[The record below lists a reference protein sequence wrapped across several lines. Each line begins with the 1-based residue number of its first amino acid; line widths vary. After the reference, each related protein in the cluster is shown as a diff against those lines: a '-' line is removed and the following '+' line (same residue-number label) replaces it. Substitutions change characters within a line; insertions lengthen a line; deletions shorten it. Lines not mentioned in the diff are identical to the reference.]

1 MKVINLNIST
11 SKRLDHFKTG
21 IFAFLD
27 EKRIEME
34 KTGKEV
40 INFSIGTPDYV
51 APKEV
56 VDALVKGAADP
67 TTYGYTLT
75 EIPALKE
82 ALCKYYKKRFNAD
95 IYDDEITAV
104 NGSQEG
110 IGHLA
115 MALCDKGDI
124 TLLPNPGYPVFSAGA
139 YLGNAEEYYYPVI
152 EENNYLPKL
161 DEIPEDILKRAKYM
175 IVSYPLN
182 PVCATAPDEFYDE
195 LIPWA
200 KKHNVII
207 IHDNAYS
214 DIIYDGKVGGSFL
227 SHEGA
232 KDVGIEFFSLSKSF
246 NLTGARVSFAI
257 GNKQVVNALKKL
269 RSQYDFGI
277 FRPIQEAATVALTQD
292 YTDFLKAQCMDY
304 QARRDALCDGLSS
317 IGWKVTKG
325 SGTMFAW
332 MHIPEKF
339 TSSEKFCFEL
349 LEKTGVLCTPGVAF
363 GSLGEGYVR
372 FALTKS
378 VDEIKRAIKKIDESG
393 ILK

>member
-1 MKVINLNIST
+1 MKICS
-11 SKRLDHFKTG
+11 SKRLEHFKTG

-34 KTGKEV
+34 SKGMEV
-40 INFSIGTPDYV
+40 INFSIGTPDFV

-56 VDALVKGAADP
+56 VAALAGGASKP
-67 TTYGYTLT
+67 ETYGYTLT
-75 EIPALKE
+75 EIPELKN
-82 ALCKYYKKRFNAD
+82 ALCKYYKKRFNTD
-95 IYDDEITAV
+95 IYPDELTAT

-124 TLLPNPGYPVFSAGA
+124 ALLPNPGYPIFSAGA
-139 YLGNAEEYYYPVI
+139 YLGGAEEYYYPVL

-161 DEIPEDILKRAKYM
+161 DEIPEDILKRAKYI
-175 IVSYPLN
+175 IVSYPSN
-182 PVCATAPDEFYDE
+182 PVCAIAPDEFYDE
-195 LIPWA
+195 LILWA
-200 KKHNVII
+200 KKHNII
-207 IHDNAYS
+207 VVHDNAYS
-214 DIIYDGKVGGSFL
+214 DIIYDGNTGGSFL

-257 GNKQVVNALKKL
+257 GNKDVVTAIKKL
-269 RSQYDFGI
+269 RGQYDFGI
-277 FRPIQEAATVALTQD
+277 FRPIQEAAVQALSVD
-292 YTDFLKAQCMDY
+292 YTEFLAKQRAKY

-317 IGWKVTKG
+317 IGWKVPKG
-325 SGTMFAW
+325 KGTMFAW
-332 MHIPEKF
+332 MPIPEKF
-339 TSSEKFCFEL
+339 TSSEDFCFKL
-349 LEKTGVLCTPGVAF
+349 LEETGVLCTPGSAF

-372 FALTKS
+372 FALTKTI
-378 VDEIKRAIKKIDESG
+378 EETQRAIKKIDESG

>member
-1 MKVINLNIST
+1 MNIKTST
-11 SKRLDHFKTG
+11 RLDRFTTG

-27 EKRIEME
+27 EKRLAME
-34 KTGKEV
+34 AEGKEV
-40 INFSIGTPDYV
+40 INFSIGTPDFT

-56 VDALVKGAADP
+56 VASLSKGASDP

-75 EIPALKE
+75 EIPELKK
-82 ALCKYYKKRFNAD
+82 ALCNYYNRRFNAD
-95 IYDDEITAV
+95 IHPDEIAST

-124 TLLPNPGYPVFSAGA
+124 ALLPNPGYPIFSAGA
-139 YLGNAEEYYYPVI
+139 YLSGAEEYYYPVL

-161 DEIPEDILKRAKYM
+161 DEIPDDILKRAKYI
-175 IVSYPLN
+175 IVSYPSN
-182 PVCATAPDEFYDE
+182 PVCAIAPDEFYDE
-195 LIPWA
+195 LIAWA
-200 KKHNVII
+200 KKHNII
-207 IHDNAYS
+207 VVHDNAYS
-214 DIIYDGKVGGSFL
+214 DIIYDGHIGGSFL

-257 GNKQVVNALKKL
+257 GNKDVINAIKKL

-277 FRPIQEAATVALTQD
+277 FRPIQEAAVTALTCD
-292 YTDFLKAQCMDY
+292 YTDFLAKQRAQY
-304 QARRDALCDGLSS
+304 QARRDALCNGLAK
-317 IGWKVTKG
+317 IGWNVSK
-325 SGTMFAW
+325 SQGTMFAW
-332 MHIPEKF
+332 MPIPEKF

-349 LEKTGVLCTPGVAF
+349 LEKTGVLCTPGSAF

-372 FALTKS
+372 FALTKTI
-378 VDEIKRAIKKIDESG
+378 EETERAIKKIDESG

>member
-1 MKVINLNIST
+1 MNIST
-11 SKRLDHFKTG
+11 SKRLDRFKTG

-27 EKRIEME
+27 EKRRDLES
-34 KTGKEV
+34 KGSEV
-40 INFSIGTPDYV
+40 INFSIGTPDFV
-51 APKEV
+51 APDKV
-56 VDALVKGAADP
+56 VQALAKGAADP

-75 EIPALKE
+75 EIPSLKE

-95 IYDDEITAV
+95 ITPDEITSV

-124 TLLPNPGYPVFSAGA
+124 ALLPNPGYPVFSAGA
-139 YLGNAEEYYYPVI
+139 YLGGAEEYYYPVL

-161 DEIPEDILKRAKYM
+161 NEIPEDILNKAKYI

-195 LIPWA
+195 LILWA
-200 KKHNVII
+200 KKHNII
-207 IHDNAYS
+207 VIHDNAYS
-214 DIIYDGKVGGSFL
+214 DIIYDGKAGGSFL

-257 GNKQVVNALKKL
+257 GNKEIINAIKKL

-277 FRPIQEAATVALTQD
+277 FRPIQEAAVTALTED
-292 YTDFLKAQCMDY
+292 YTGFLAHQREEY
-304 QARRDALCDGLSS
+304 QARRDALCDGLSA
-317 IGWKVTKG
+317 IGWQVTKG

-332 MHIPEKF
+332 MRIPEKF
-339 TSSEKFCFEL
+339 TSSEDFCFEL
-349 LEKTGVLCTPGVAF
+349 LEKTGVLCTPGISF

-378 VDEIKRAIKKIDESG
+378 VDEINRAVKKIDESG

>member
-1 MKVINLNIST
+1 MNIVT

-27 EKRIEME
+27 EKRLAME
-34 KTGKEV
+34 KNGREV
-40 INFSIGTPDYV
+40 INFSIGTPDFV
-51 APKEV
+51 APDEV
-56 VDALVKGAADP
+56 VASMTKGVSDP

-95 IYDDEITAV
+95 IYADEITAV

-115 MALCDKGDI
+115 MALCDEGDI
-124 TLLPNPGYPVFSAGA
+124 ALLPNPGYPVFSAGA
-139 YLGNAEEYYYPVI
+139 FLGGAEEYYYPVV
-152 EENNYLPKL
+152 EENGYLPRL
-161 DEIPEDILKRAKYM
+161 DEIPEDILKRVKYI

-195 LIPWA
+195 LIFWA
-200 KKHNVII
+200 KKHNII
-207 IHDNAYS
+207 VIHDNAYS

-232 KDVGIEFFSLSKSF
+232 KEVGIEFFSLSKSF

-257 GNKQVVNALKKL
+257 GNKDVINAIKKL

-277 FRPIQEAATVALTQD
+277 FRPIQEAAVTALSKD
-292 YTDFLKAQCMDY
+292 YTEFLANQRKEY

-317 IGWKVTKG
+317 IGWNVIKG

-332 MHIPEKF
+332 MRIPEKF
-339 TSSEKFCFEL
+339 TSSEEFCFEL
-349 LEKTGVLCTPGVAF
+349 LEKTGVLCTPGISF

-372 FALTKS
+372 FALTKT
-378 VDEIKRAIKKIDESG
+378 VDEIKRAVKMIDESG

>member
-1 MKVINLNIST
+1 MEIKT
-11 SKRLDHFKTG
+11 SARLDHFKTG

-27 EKRIEME
+27 EKRRAME
-34 KTGKEV
+34 LNGKEV
-40 INFSIGTPDYV
+40 INFSIGTPDFT
-51 APKEV
+51 APDEV
-56 VDALVKGAADP
+56 VEALVKGAADP

-75 EIPALKE
+75 EIPALIT
-82 ALCKYYKKRFNAD
+82 ALCNYYKKRFNTE
-95 IYDDEITAV
+95 IFPDEITST

-124 TLLPNPGYPVFSAGA
+124 ALLPNPGYPIFSAGA
-139 YLGNAEEYYYPVI
+139 YLGGAEEYYYPVL

-161 DEIPEDILKRAKYM
+161 DEIPEDVCKKAKYI
-175 IVSYPLN
+175 IVSYPSN

-195 LIPWA
+195 LIAWA
-200 KKHNVII
+200 KKHNII
-207 IHDNAYS
+207 VVHDNAYS
-214 DIIYDGKVGGSFL
+214 DIIYDGHVGGSFL

-257 GNKQVVNALKKL
+257 GNKDVVAAIRKL

-277 FRPIQEAATVALTQD
+277 FRPIQEAAVKALSVD
-292 YTDFLKAQCMDY
+292 YTDFLREQRLKY
-304 QARRDALCDGLSS
+304 QERRDALCEGLTS
-317 IGWKVTKG
+317 IGWSVPKG
-325 SGTMFAW
+325 QGTMFAW
-332 MHIPEKF
+332 MPIPKKF
-339 TSSEKFCFEL
+339 KSSEEFCFEL
-349 LEKTGVLCTPGVAF
+349 LEKTGILCTPGSAF

-372 FALTKS
+372 FALTKTI
-378 VDEIKRAIKKIDESG
+378 DETKKAIKKIDESG

>member
-1 MKVINLNIST
+1 MEINT
-11 SKRLDHFKTG
+11 SKRLDHFQTG

-27 EKRIEME
+27 EKRRAME
-34 KTGKEV
+34 KEGREV
-40 INFSIGTPDYV
+40 INFSIGTPDFT

-56 VDALVKGAADP
+56 VDALVKGASDP

-75 EIPALKE
+75 EIPTLIK
-82 ALCKYYKKRFNAD
+82 ALCAYYKKRFNTT
-95 IYDDEITAV
+95 ISPDEITAT

-124 TLLPNPGYPVFSAGA
+124 ALLPNPGYPIFSAGA
-139 YLGNAEEYYYPVI
+139 YLGGAEEYYYPLL
-152 EENNYLPKL
+152 EENGYLPKL
-161 DEIPEDILKRAKYM
+161 DEIPLDICKRAKYI
-175 IVSYPLN
+175 IVSYPSN
-182 PVCATAPDEFYDE
+182 PVCAIAPDEFYDE
-195 LIPWA
+195 LILWA
-200 KKHNVII
+200 KKHNII
-207 IHDNAYS
+207 VVHDNAYS

-257 GNKQVVNALKKL
+257 GNKEVVAAIKKL

-277 FRPIQEAATVALTQD
+277 FRPIQEAAVKALSED
-292 YTDFLKAQCMDY
+292 YTEFLKKQRANY
-304 QARRDALCDGLSS
+304 QSRRDALCDGLSS
-317 IGWKVTKG
+317 IGWNVPKG
-325 SGTMFAW
+325 QGTMFAW
-332 MHIPEKF
+332 MPIPKNF
-339 TSSEKFCFEL
+339 TSSEAFCFEL
-349 LEKTGVLCTPGVAF
+349 LERTGVLCTPGSAF

-372 FALTKS
+372 FALTKTI
-378 VDEIKRAIKKIDESG
+378 EETRLAIKKIDESG

>member
-1 MKVINLNIST
+1 MNFQT
-11 SKRLDHFKTG
+11 SKRLEHFKTG

-34 KTGKEV
+34 SKGLEV
-40 INFSIGTPDYV
+40 INFSIGTPDFV
-51 APKEV
+51 APNEV
-56 VDALVKGAADP
+56 VDALTKGAADP

-75 EIPALKE
+75 ELPQLKDS
-82 ALCKYYKKRFNAD
+82 LCKYYKRRFDAD
-95 IYDDEITAV
+95 IYPDEITAT

-110 IGHLA
+110 IGHIA
-115 MALCDKGDI
+115 MALCDEGDI
-124 TLLPNPGYPVFSAGA
+124 ALLPNPGYPIFSAGA
-139 YLGNAEEYYYPVI
+139 FLGRAEEYYYPVL

-161 DEIPEDILKRAKYM
+161 DEIPADVLKRAKYI
-175 IVSYPLN
+175 IVSYPSN

-195 LIPWA
+195 LILWA
-200 KKHNVII
+200 KKHNII
-207 IHDNAYS
+207 VIHDNAYS
-214 DIIYDGKVGGSFL
+214 DIIYDGKTGGSFL

-277 FRPIQEAATVALTQD
+277 FSPIQKAAVTALTLD
-292 YTDFLKAQCMDY
+292 YTEFLKEQCAAY
-304 QARRDALCDGLSS
+304 QARRDALCEGLSS
-317 IGWKVTKG
+317 IGWIVPK
-325 SGTMFAW
+325 SAGTMFAW
-332 MHIPEKF
+332 MPIPPKF
-339 TSSEKFCFEL
+339 KSSEEFCFTL
-349 LEKTGVLCTPGVAF
+349 LEKTGVLCTPGIAF

-372 FALTKS
+372 FALTKT
-378 VDEIKRAIKKIDESG
+378 VAEIENAIKKIDESG

>member
-1 MKVINLNIST
+1 MNIST

-27 EKRIEME
+27 EKRRELE
-34 KTGKEV
+34 SKGVEV
-40 INFSIGTPDYV
+40 INFSIGTPDFV

-56 VDALVKGAADP
+56 VQSLAKGAADP

-75 EIPALKE
+75 EIPSLKE

-95 IYDDEITAV
+95 ISPDEITAV

-124 TLLPNPGYPVFSAGA
+124 ALLPNPGYPVFSAGA
-139 YLGNAEEYYYPVI
+139 YLGGAEEYYYPVL

-161 DEIPEDILKRAKYM
+161 NEIPEDILNKAKYI

-195 LIPWA
+195 LIAWA
-200 KKHNVII
+200 KKHNII
-207 IHDNAYS
+207 VIHDNAYS

-257 GNKQVVNALKKL
+257 GNKDIINAIKKL

-277 FRPIQEAATVALTQD
+277 FRPIQEAAVTALTED
-292 YTDFLKAQCMDY
+292 YTIFLTHQREEY
-304 QARRDALCDGLSS
+304 QARRDALCDGLSA
-317 IGWKVTKG
+317 IGWRVTKG

-332 MHIPEKF
+332 MRIPEKF
-339 TSSEKFCFEL
+339 TSSEDFCFEL
-349 LEKTGVLCTPGVAF
+349 LEKTGVLCTPGISF

-378 VDEIKRAIKKIDESG
+378 VDEINRAVKKIDESG

>member
-1 MKVINLNIST
+1 MKINT

-27 EKRIEME
+27 QKRIDME
-34 KTGKEV
+34 KLGKEV
-40 INFSIGTPDYV
+40 INFSIGTPDFV

-56 VDALVKGAADP
+56 VEEMAKGVNDP

-75 EIPALKE
+75 ELPELKK
-82 ALCKYYKKRFNAD
+82 ALCNYYKKRFNTE
-95 IYDDEITAV
+95 ILPEEITAT

-124 TLLPNPGYPVFSAGA
+124 ALLPNPGYPIFSAGA
-139 YLGNAEEYYYPVI
+139 YLGGAEEYYYPVL

-161 DEIPEDILKRAKYM
+161 DEIPEDVLKRAKYI
-175 IVSYPLN
+175 IVSYPSN
-182 PVCATAPDEFYDE
+182 PVCATAPDYFYDE
-195 LIPWA
+195 LILWA
-200 KKHNVII
+200 KKHNII
-207 IHDNAYS
+207 VVHDNAYS
-214 DIIYDGKVGGSFL
+214 DIVYDGKKGGSFL

-257 GNKQVVNALKKL
+257 GNTTVINAIKKL

-277 FRPIQEAATVALTQD
+277 FRPIQMAAISALTED
-292 YTDFLKAQCMDY
+292 YSEFLKAQCNEY
-304 QARRDALCDGLSS
+304 QKRRDALCDGLSS
-317 IGWKVTKG
+317 IGWTVPKG
-325 SGTMFAW
+325 KGTMFAW
-332 MHIPEKF
+332 LPMPEKF
-339 TSSEKFCFEL
+339 KSSEEFCFKL
-349 LEKTGVLCTPGVAF
+349 LEETGVLCTPGIAF

-372 FALTKS
+372 FALTKT
-378 VDEIKRAIKKIDESG
+378 VPEIERAIEKIDESG

>member
-1 MKVINLNIST
+1 MNIST

-27 EKRIEME
+27 EKRLALEAQ
-34 KTGKEV
+34 GREV
-40 INFSIGTPDYV
+40 INFSIGTPDFV

-56 VDALVKGAADP
+56 VASLSKGASDP

-75 EIPALKE
+75 EIPSLKE
-82 ALCKYYKKRFNAD
+82 ALCKYYKKRFNAT
-95 IYDDEITAV
+95 IYPDEITAV

-124 TLLPNPGYPVFSAGA
+124 ALLPNPGYPVFSAGA
-139 YLGNAEEYYYPVI
+139 YLGGAEEYYYPVL
-152 EENNYLPKL
+152 EENDYLPKL
-161 DEIPEDILKRAKYM
+161 DNIPEDVLERAKYI

-195 LIPWA
+195 LILWA
-200 KKHNVII
+200 KKHNII
-207 IHDNAYS
+207 VIHDNAYS

-257 GNKQVVNALKKL
+257 GNKDVINAIKKL

-277 FRPIQEAATVALTQD
+277 FRPIQEAAVTALTED
-292 YTDFLKAQCMDY
+292 YTEFLKNQREEY

-317 IGWKVTKG
+317 IGWNVKKG

-332 MHIPEKF
+332 MRIPEKF
-339 TSSEKFCFEL
+339 TSSEEFCFEL
-349 LEKTGVLCTPGVAF
+349 LEKTGVLCTPGISF

-372 FALTKS
+372 FALTKT
-378 VDEIKRAIKKIDESG
+378 VDEIKRAVKMIDESG

>member
-1 MKVINLNIST
+1 MEIKT
-11 SKRLDHFKTG
+11 SKRLEQFKTG

-27 EKRIEME
+27 EKRIAME
-34 KTGKEV
+34 ASGKEV
-40 INFSIGTPDYV
+40 INFSIGTPDFI

-56 VDALVKGAADP
+56 VKAMSDGVNDP

-75 EIPALKE
+75 EIPELKS
-82 ALCKYYKKRFNAD
+82 ALCNYYKKRFD
-95 IYDDEITAV
+95 TEIFPDEITAT

-115 MALCDKGDI
+115 MALCDEGDI
-124 TLLPNPGYPVFSAGA
+124 ALLPNPGYPIFTAGA
-139 YLGNAEEYYYPVI
+139 RLGGADIYYYPVL

-161 DEIPEDILKRAKYM
+161 DEIPSDVLKKAKYI
-175 IVSYPLN
+175 IVSYPSN

-195 LIPWA
+195 LILWA
-200 KKHNVII
+200 KKHNII
-207 IHDNAYS
+207 VIHDNAYS
-214 DIIYDGKVGGSFL
+214 DIVYDGVKGGSFL

-257 GNKQVVNALKKL
+257 GNKDVVNAIKKL

-277 FRPIQEAATVALTQD
+277 FRPVQMAAVAALTED
-292 YTDFLKAQCMDY
+292 YTEFLKNQCNEY
-304 QARRDALCDGLSS
+304 QKRRDALCDGLSS
-317 IGWKVTKG
+317 IGWSVPKG
-325 SGTMFAW
+325 HGTMFAW
-332 MHIPEKF
+332 LPMPKKF
-339 TSSEKFCFEL
+339 TSSEEFCFKL
-349 LEKTGVLCTPGVAF
+349 LEETGVLCTPGIAF

-372 FALTKS
+372 LALTKT
-378 VDEIKRAIKKIDESG
+378 VPEIEQAIKKIDESG

>member
-1 MKVINLNIST
+1 MEILS
-11 SKRLDHFKTG
+11 SKRLEHFKTG

-27 EKRIEME
+27 QKRLDME
-34 KTGKEV
+34 SDGREV
-40 INFSIGTPDYV
+40 INFSIGTPDFV

-56 VDALVKGAADP
+56 VDALVNGASDP

-75 EIPALKE
+75 ELPQLRD
-82 ALCKYYKKRFNAD
+82 ALCKYYKRRYNAE
-95 IYDDEITAV
+95 IFQDEITAV

-115 MALCDKGDI
+115 MALCDEGDVV
-124 TLLPNPGYPVFSAGA
+124 LLPNPGYPVFSAGA
-139 YLGNAEEYYYPVI
+139 HLGGAEIYYYPVL
-152 EENNYLPKL
+152 EENGYLPIL
-161 DEIPEDILKRAKYM
+161 NEIPEDVCQKAKYI

-195 LIPWA
+195 IIQWG
-200 KKHNVII
+200 KKHNII
-207 IHDNAYS
+207 IVHDNAYS
-214 DIIYDGKVGGSFL
+214 DIIYDGKKGGSFL

-257 GNKQVVNALKKL
+257 GNKEVINAIKKL

-277 FRPIQEAATVALTQD
+277 FRPIQEAAVAALTND
-292 YTDFLKAQCMDY
+292 YSEFLQKQCEEY
-304 QARRDALCDGLSS
+304 QMRRDALCDGLSS
-317 IGWKVTKG
+317 IGWRVTKG
-325 SGTMFAW
+325 AGSMFAW
-332 MHIPEKF
+332 MRIPEKF
-339 TSSEKFCFEL
+339 SSSEEFCFEL

-372 FALTKS
+372 FALTKT
-378 VDEIKRAIKKIDESG
+378 VDEIKRAVKKIDESG